1 MNDHKK
7 FIARK
12 RSKIFFIQK
21 NFNEGSPKKLSNQ
34 KKKLS
39 SINSQIPLNED
50 CPTHSKNTQS
60 NFFESVE
67 KASID
72 SSKHCLTQISR
83 LVFKHLSEIENTT
96 GNEVTNYIKNILQ
109 PRKND
114 KTNQKNIQ
122 RRVYDAINVMSAAGL
137 IKKNRQEIQF
147 IKKDNSEKN
156 NNIIND
162 KNFSHTDKKER
173 NCDIEEKIESKT
185 KELEEWRSQLKDK
198 YFHIKFFE
206 KINKLNELSPQRKFQ
221 KKLDFPFDIIKFDN
235 SSPIKI
241 TSTNDNTRFLLL
253 SNSQIEHIDQNDIV
267 KRMVVPDIISQLQNI
282 PNVQI
287 DNNIIQNKECS
298 KKSTNDDSLLADNNI
313 IINNIDN
320 NEDKKSPDESNN
332 LLKYNIQEKIE
343 TSINKEKLNALEN
356 QKINLDDNIDSEVFD
371 YLKKL
376 KSFKDELTLYEPKK
390 TYNNEN
396 IVNEHKEEIDNN
408 YEKDDENEFIE
419 NRMRNNS
426 NMSYASSLYD
436 EKVIKQNKNIFMTEF
451 VY

>member
-1 MNDHKK
+1 
-7 FIARK
+7 
-12 RSKIFFIQK
+12 
-21 NFNEGSPKKLSNQ
+21 
-34 KKKLS
+34 
-39 SINSQIPLNED
+39 
-50 CPTHSKNTQS
+50 
-60 NFFESVE
+60 
-67 KASID
+67 
-72 SSKHCLTQISR
+72 
-83 LVFKHLSEIENTT
+83 
-96 GNEVTNYIKNILQ
+96 
-109 PRKND
+109 
-114 KTNQKNIQ
+114 
-122 RRVYDAINVMSAAGL
+122 
-137 IKKNRQEIQF
+137 
-147 IKKDNSEKN
+147 
-156 NNIIND
+156 
-162 KNFSHTDKKER
+162 
-173 NCDIEEKIESKT
+173 
-185 KELEEWRSQLKDK
+185 
-198 YFHIKFFE
+198 
-206 KINKLNELSPQRKFQ
+206 
-221 KKLDFPFDIIKFDN
+221 
-235 SSPIKI
+235 
-241 TSTNDNTRFLLL
+241 
-253 SNSQIEHIDQNDIV
+253 
-267 KRMVVPDIISQLQNI
+267 MVVPDIISQLQNI

-298 KKSTNDDSLLADNNI
+298 KKSTNEDSLLADNNI

-371 YLKKL
+371 YLKNL